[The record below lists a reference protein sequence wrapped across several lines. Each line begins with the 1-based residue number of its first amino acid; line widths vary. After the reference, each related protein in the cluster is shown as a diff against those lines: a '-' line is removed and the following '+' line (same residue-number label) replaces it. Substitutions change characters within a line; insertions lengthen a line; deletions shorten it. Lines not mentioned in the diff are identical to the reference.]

1 VSKKYFL
8 LIYNKIMTYSK
19 YSNNNFLLHRSE
31 ILTSPFNVS
40 KEVQIIPEPEPEG
53 TKMDEFSDDEDVSLL
68 LKDKLEIREKNKKKK
83 SLPGDKILKKI
94 RKDMFKKQHQLKIQR
109 NITGA
114 VSSVIKSKL

>member
-1 VSKKYFL
+1 
-8 LIYNKIMTYSK
+8 MTYSK